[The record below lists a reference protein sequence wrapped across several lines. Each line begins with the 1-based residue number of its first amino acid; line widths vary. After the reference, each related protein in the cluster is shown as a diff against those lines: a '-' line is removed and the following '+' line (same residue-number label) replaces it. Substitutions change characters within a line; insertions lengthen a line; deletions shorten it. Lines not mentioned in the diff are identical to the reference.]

1 MYHDVHA
8 SFAIIMLCQI
18 DNANSEQDFG
28 GRGGYWKL
36 TYHDDDLRILYSGQ
50 GNIFVLQRATS

>member
-1 MYHDVHA
+1 MYHYGHA
-8 SFAIIMLCQI
+8 SLAIIMLCQS
-18 DNANSEQDFG
+18 DNAVCEQDFG

-36 TYHDDDLRILYSGQ
+36 TYYDDDLRILYSGQ